1 MAQNYQELLKKLKIQ
16 FTAITGSNYSFTPA
30 IVELNQNR
38 KCEVYF
44 AYNIS
49 PKKKILRPYFKLVTD
64 YKTGIILEFKNAYYS
79 EFADSKKYP
88 LTSEFDAKVPLATSA
103 KEQIE
108 LIKNLQTL
116 YEKVRVIAF
125 EKNLSAEN
133 KTVLSEYANALSQTI
148 PEDLLNFCKNTE
160 PQFFEWI
167 AKNIE

>member
-1 MAQNYQELLKKLKIQ
+1 MSSINFHE
-16 FTAITGSNYSFTPA
+16 G
-30 IVELNQNR
+30 
-38 KCEVYF
+38 
-44 AYNIS
+44 
-49 PKKKILRPYFKLVTD
+49 
-64 YKTGIILEFKNAYYS
+64 FKNAYYS

-148 PEDLLNFCKNTE
+148 PADLLNFCKNTE